1 MQFHNLSNCSYSKGL
16 QKGIVTLLTWVF
28 FTFYQV
34 QQKHYSET
42 KQAATWGNIELN
54 TALIISY
61 LALISSHPF
70 IIFRLFVRVKHL
82 QSPALS

>member
-1 MQFHNLSNCSYSKGL
+1 MQFYNLSHCYSKGL

-28 FTFYQV
+28 LLFFYQV
-34 QQKHYSET
+34 QQKHNSET
-42 KQAATWGNIELN
+42 KQAVTWGNIER
-54 TALIISY
+54 TSALIISY